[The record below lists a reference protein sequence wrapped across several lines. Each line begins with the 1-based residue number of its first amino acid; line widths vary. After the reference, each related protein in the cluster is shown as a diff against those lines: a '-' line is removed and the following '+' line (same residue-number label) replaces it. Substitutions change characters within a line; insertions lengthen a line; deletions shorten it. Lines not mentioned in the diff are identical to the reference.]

1 MEMGKKI
8 YVDFPE
14 SKIRVVADLCEETE
28 PEMCEILWNTI
39 KDQPLRMAC
48 MHTMS
53 TGHFFDAKIRP
64 SASPVKSG
72 TQANPVGRHKWFLC
86 DLKPRSD
93 ALHTERDVRRLRRSC
108 YRASSGFWYRCRS
121 GPGVLSRGLQEGR
134 RFRLEFSVHHP
145 HTVDHGR
152 KPQGGLRN
160 EQTLE
165 RR

>member
-86 DLKPRSD
+86 DLKPGQM
-93 ALHTERDVRRLRRSC
+93 L
-108 YRASSGFWYRCRS
+108 YRIVAD
-121 GPGVLSRGLQEGR
+121 
-134 RFRLEFSVHHP
+134 EFVIVDFMGG
-145 HTVDHGR
+145 TVDEACALYVRIRQQLQQFVEDNHYEVVFTIS
-152 KPQGGLRN
+152 GGI
-160 EQTLE
+160 
-165 RR
+165 

>member
-48 MHTMS
+48 MRTMS

-86 DLKPRSD
+86 DLKPGQMLYTLSEMSAVYGD
-93 ALHTERDVRRLRRSC
+93 HVTEPLQGSGTVVAQVQECYLEDFKKAGDFVWNSQFITHT
-108 YRASSGFWYRCRS
+108 
-121 GPGVLSRGLQEGR
+121 LSTMVV
-134 RFRLEFSVHHP
+134 S
-145 HTVDHGR
+145 R
-152 KPQGGLRN
+152 K
-160 EQTLE
+160 ED
-165 RR
+165 